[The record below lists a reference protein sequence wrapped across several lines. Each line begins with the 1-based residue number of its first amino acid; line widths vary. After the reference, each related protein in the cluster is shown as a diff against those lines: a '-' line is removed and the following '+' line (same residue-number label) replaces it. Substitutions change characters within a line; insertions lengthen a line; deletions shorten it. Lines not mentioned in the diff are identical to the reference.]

1 VKYKSIFLV
10 FSLIAL
16 FFIADSR
23 FNLLLFEA
31 KPSLNKVIE
40 CETMTQL
47 NNLSMTLES
56 KDPKTIAEGIR
67 KLESRL
73 RIAAIFETESSGF
86 ESNPEPVK
94 VSDLSKNLDVARK
107 EFSKF
112 SKLTTSEISS
122 KISEIQ
128 ESVRSVKE
136 SLKDYC

>member
-1 VKYKSIFLV
+1 MKYKSVLLV
-10 FSLIAL
+10 FSLTAL
-16 FFIADSR
+16 ILIADSKL
-23 FNLLLFEA
+23 NLILFKQ

-40 CETMTQL
+40 CETINQL
-47 NNLSMTLES
+47 SNLKTALES
-56 KDPKTIAEGIR
+56 KDSKAIAEGIR

-73 RIAAIFETESSGF
+73 RIAAIFETESYGF
-86 ESNPEPVK
+86 ESNPEPVR